1 MVKMLE
7 ISKYM
12 HALYRTVKQQQ
23 NFRTTNIV
31 SNLETVMNFFYQHFI
46 ILVAV
51 VRTFYPRL
59 IGRYKTSMMKLLCEN
74 SRRLKNMKTF
84 TKKLR
89 RRRLIVS

>member
-12 HALYRTVKQQQ
+12 HALYRTVKEQQ

-59 IGRYKTSMMKLLCEN
+59 IGRYKTSMMKFLCEN

>member
-1 MVKMLE
+1 
-7 ISKYM
+7 M
-12 HALYRTVKQQQ
+12 HALYSTVKEQQ

-74 SRRLKNMKTF
+74 SRRLKKMKTF

>member
-12 HALYRTVKQQQ
+12 HALYRTVKEQQ

-31 SNLETVMNFFYQHFI
+31 SNLGTVMNFFYQHFI

-84 TKKLR
+84 IKNS
-89 RRRLIVS
+89 VVDV

>member
-1 MVKMLE
+1 
-7 ISKYM
+7 M
-12 HALYRTVKQQQ
+12 HALYSTVKEQQ

>member
-1 MVKMLE
+1 MLE

-12 HALYRTVKQQQ
+12 HALYRTVKEQQ

-31 SNLETVMNFFYQHFI
+31 SNLGTVMNFFYQHFI

-84 TKKLR
+84 IKNS
-89 RRRLIVS
+89 VVDV

>member
-12 HALYRTVKQQQ
+12 HALYRTVKEQQ

-31 SNLETVMNFFYQHFI
+31 SNLETVMNFFYQNFI
-46 ILVAV
+46 ILVTV
-51 VRTFYPRL
+51 VRTSYARL
-59 IGRYKTSMMKLLCEN
+59 IGRYKTSMMKFLCEN

>member
-12 HALYRTVKQQQ
+12 HTLYRTVKEQQ

-31 SNLETVMNFFYQHFI
+31 SNLETVMNFFYQNFI
-46 ILVAV
+46 ILVTV
-51 VRTFYPRL
+51 VRTSYARL
-59 IGRYKTSMMKLLCEN
+59 IGRYKTSMMKFLCEN

>member
-74 SRRLKNMKTF
+74 SRRLKNMKAF
-84 TKKLR
+84 IKNS
-89 RRRLIVS
+89 VVDV

>member
-12 HALYRTVKQQQ
+12 HTLYSTVKEQQ

>member
-12 HALYRTVKQQQ
+12 HALYRTVKEQQ

-89 RRRLIVS
+89 RRRLVVS

>member
-12 HALYRTVKQQQ
+12 HALYRTVKEQQ

-31 SNLETVMNFFYQHFI
+31 SNLGTVMNFFYQHFI

>member
-12 HALYRTVKQQQ
+12 HALYRTVKEQQ

>member
-31 SNLETVMNFFYQHFI
+31 SNLETVMNFFYQNFI
-46 ILVAV
+46 ILVTV
-51 VRTFYPRL
+51 VRTSYARL
-59 IGRYKTSMMKLLCEN
+59 IGRYKTSMMKFLCEN

>member
-12 HALYRTVKQQQ
+12 HALYRTVKEQQ

-31 SNLETVMNFFYQHFI
+31 SNLETVMNFFYQNFI
-46 ILVAV
+46 ILVTV
-51 VRTFYPRL
+51 VRTSYPRL
-59 IGRYKTSMMKLLCEN
+59 IGRYKTSMMKFLCEN

>member
-89 RRRLIVS
+89 RRRLVVS

>member
-1 MVKMLE
+1 
-7 ISKYM
+7 M
-12 HALYRTVKQQQ
+12 HALYSTVKEQQ

-59 IGRYKTSMMKLLCEN
+59 IGRYKTSMMTLLCEN

>member
-1 MVKMLE
+1 MLE

-12 HALYRTVKQQQ
+12 HALYRTVKEQQ

-74 SRRLKNMKTF
+74 SRRLKNMKAF
-84 TKKLR
+84 IKNS
-89 RRRLIVS
+89 VVDV

>member
-12 HALYRTVKQQQ
+12 HALYSTVKEQQ